1 MNGAHV
7 GDNIEAYALG
17 VLDDTERAA
26 VDAHIAGCD
35 ECLQLVGRAEETVAS
50 LTAALPRLRPPAG
63 LGARLTHS
71 AGISASE
78 GPVRPSL
85 LRLRAFAPLATAA
98 ALALALGGTLVQN
111 QHMRGELTQEDAALT
126 HVVHAH
132 FLHVTMTPGS
142 GETVSAKVIF
152 ARDGSW
158 IYVLADRPPEGVHV
172 VATVAGVERDLGPL
186 VALGAVS
193 SLFADVEKPSAV
205 TLRDGARTI
214 ASAPLSY

>member
-7 GDNIEAYALG
+7 QDQVEAYALG
-17 VLDDTERAA
+17 ALEDSERAA

-35 ECLQLVGRAEETVAS
+35 ACLQLVGRAEETVAS
-50 LTAALPRLRPPAG
+50 LTATLPSLRPPAG
-63 LGARLTHS
+63 LGARLTNS
-71 AGISASE
+71 AGISGE
-78 GPVRPSL
+78 ERPMRSPL
-85 LRLRAFAPLATAA
+85 LRFRAFAPLATAA

-111 QHMRGELTQEDAALT
+111 QSMRGELTQENGALT

-132 FLHVTMTPGS
+132 FLHVTMTPGP
-142 GETVSAKVIF
+142 GEAVAAKILF

-172 VATVAGVERDLGPL
+172 VVTVGGVERDLGPL
-186 VALGAVS
+186 VSQGAVS

-205 TLRDGARTI
+205 TLRDGAGTI
-214 ASAPLSY
+214 ASALLSY

>member
-1 MNGAHV
+1 MNDAHV
-7 GDNIEAYALG
+7 ADQVEPYALG
-17 VLDDTERAA
+17 TLDEAERAA

-35 ECLQLVGRAEETVAS
+35 ACLRLVGRAEETVAS
-50 LTAALPRLRPPAG
+50 LTSTLPRLRPPAG
-63 LGARLTHS
+63 LGARLMNS
-71 AGISASE
+71 AGVATGQ
-78 GPVRPSL
+78 GPARTSL
-85 LRLRAFAPLATAA
+85 LRFRAFAPLATAA

-111 QHMRGELTQEDAALT
+111 QSMRGELAQENGALT

-132 FLHVTMTPGS
+132 FLHVTMTPGR
-142 GETVSAKVIF
+142 GEAVAAKVLF

-158 IYVLADRPPEGVHV
+158 IYVLADRPPPGVHV

-186 VALGAVS
+186 VSQDAVS

-214 ASAPLSY
+214 ASALLAY